1 MAPSSVDF
9 TAREVYQPPSMSLQK
24 ANAASIV
31 AAHPLI
37 VIVTLLKSVTLID
50 PAWLSV
56 KNITT
61 WRVYA
66 WAPVDSYT
74 ASIGL
79 DAAEWKQV
87 GTDSSGYWMTDWFI
101 SWLIGCLIGWLT
113 DWPLTDSFTASLLN
127 KPTRS
132 FADTDWMTDR
142 LDILT
147 KGGAGEGWVDIWTR
161 NQGKDNQIDESM
173 DGQTD
178 R

>member
-9 TAREVYQPPSMSLQK
+9 TAREVYLLPSMSSQK

-31 AAHPLI
+31 AARPLI
-37 VIVTLLKSVTLID
+37 VSVTLLKSVTLID

-74 ASIGL
+74 ASIWL

-87 GTDSSGYWMTDWFI
+87 GTDSSVY
-101 SWLIGCLIGWLT
+101 WLT
-113 DWPLTDSFTASLLN
+113 DWF
-127 KPTRS
+127 
-132 FADTDWMTDR
+132 F
-142 LDILT
+142 
-147 KGGAGEGWVDIWTR
+147 
-161 NQGKDNQIDESM
+161 
-173 DGQTD
+173 
-178 R
+178 